1 MFSLSVIL
9 TIKRN
14 VMTEKH
20 ISQAL
25 IKEDKLL
32 ARIELLENQLE
43 IFTRVSKNYSDLPIF
58 YKQLYTYVMMFEL
71 SKASQ

>member
-43 IFTRVSKNYSDLPIF
+43 IFTRVSKNYSDIPI
-58 YKQLYTYVMMFEL
+58 LY
-71 SKASQ
+71 